1 MISPV
6 FRFNLPHLFWF
17 LFGCSVLWKVGRL
30 KPDPVAGEVRVIIDG
45 PGEIGRIPRDG
56 VKAVIKRE
64 EGIEVQ
70 PGGTIELSSSGHG
83 VVIEIPGEDGGRF
96 IAVAKQV
103 WNMLDDWPK
112 KKSALYRGCT
122 GRKGVNEEVTERY

>member
-1 MISPV
+1 MISRV
-6 FRFNLPHLFWF
+6 FRFNLPHLLWF

-45 PGEIGRIPRDG
+45 PGEIGRISRDG

-64 EGIEVQ
+64 EGIEID
-70 PGGTIELSSSGHG
+70 PGGTAELSPSGHG

-103 WNMLDDWPK
+103 WNILDDWPK
-112 KKSALYRGCT
+112 KKSALF
-122 GRKGVNEEVTERY
+122 EEINRIPQKCK